1 MSACPSDLVNIS
13 LPEAFPWGVC
23 LILKDQGTFLY
34 ANKHMEQY
42 YLGAARRAGVVDDQF
57 VFPRQMNFAAVVDV
71 LASKGS
77 WCGRV
82 VPCQNRHGIASV
94 ELMLHTDP
102 QDPNRIWLY
111 TMEHSSVGGAL
122 RFSSRSELQILKV
135 LLDNTLEY
143 VFFRD
148 PSGHFI
154 ITNKAFRTA
163 VAGHEVASVAGLK
176 IADFVSA
183 ASADWVREVDRQ
195 VYASGAAAV
204 NEEFEFLFNT
214 GVKHWLQITTVPVR
228 SGSGEIVGSVSVARD
243 ISESKRA
250 ETDLHVAIKQAK
262 DASRAKSEFLAAMS
276 HEIRTPMNGIIGASE
291 LCQETQLDREQ
302 RGYLDTVVQCG
313 NTLLSLVND
322 VLDFSKIEAGQLS
335 LETLSFNPGV
345 LLEQVADEFS
355 QIARKKQIE
364 LIVAYDGQFPSSL
377 MGDPTRLKQ
386 ILYNLV
392 GNAVKFTEAGEVVIR
407 AEILECDEAQA
418 PVRFSVKDTGIGI
431 AKARCED
438 IFKSFTQADMSMTR
452 KYGGTGLGLAIC
464 KELVDLMGGEIQ
476 VVSEEGKGSTFIAE
490 IPFRRGADLGGEAAP
505 LQQRLAGL
513 RVLIVD
519 DNQTNREIYE
529 QMCGGWGYRS
539 SSACDAIEALAKL
552 EEAARLN
559 DPYQLIFL
567 DQQMPGLTGLDLAS
581 LVLSRPELRETKM
594 LLLSSSLNRSE
605 MERAEQLGLARAL
618 SKPVKRTT
626 LLEVILETFE
636 VPGARPTAVSSQ
648 SAAAGAPLG
657 RLNVLLADDN
667 AVNQAIAKRRLEKLG
682 HQVTVV
688 SDGRRA
694 VEAVTATRFDCVLMD
709 IQMPEMDG
717 LEATRAIRSLE
728 QEGGLE
734 PQFIVA
740 MTAHAMKGDAEQ
752 CLASGM
758 DAYISKPFR
767 VERLKEVLAA
777 AQARKRELGEAPRAR
792 IALELSFAERLNA
805 MSEDEREDMI
815 SVAQI
820 LPDALP
826 KDVYQLELSLRDAD
840 FKQIAFM
847 AHTLKGVAGVF
858 CADRVVA
865 TADALEAACTRCEI
879 EAAREISEG
888 LIRSLH
894 ALVDEVEAALRQ
906 HAASVGKC

>member
-1 MSACPSDLVNIS
+1 MR
-13 LPEAFPWGVC
+13 
-23 LILKDQGTFLY
+23 
-34 ANKHMEQY
+34 QY
-42 YLGAARRAGVVDDQF
+42 YWGDSRNACVVDDLF
-57 VFPRQMNFAAVVDV
+57 VFPKKIGFTAVVDW
-71 LASKGS
+71 LSNHET

-82 VPCQNRHGIASV
+82 VPRKNKHGIASV
-94 ELMLHTDP
+94 ELMLHPDP
-102 QDPNRIWLY
+102 QNSNHIWLY
-111 TMEHSSVGGAL
+111 TMEHPSVDGAL

-148 PSGHFI
+148 SAGHFI

-163 VAGHEVASVAGLK
+163 VAGHEVTSVAGLK
-176 IADFVSA
+176 IDAFISSA
-183 ASADWVREVDRQ
+183 TADWVREMDRK
-195 VYASGAAAV
+195 VYGSGLPAV
-204 NEEFEFLFNT
+204 NEAFEFLFNN
-214 GVKHWLQITTVPVR
+214 GAQRWLQLTTVPVR
-228 SGSGEIVGSVSVARD
+228 SSSGEIVGSVSVARD
-243 ISESKRA
+243 ISESKQA
-250 ETDLHVAIKQAK
+250 ESDLHAAMVQAK

-291 LCQETQLDREQ
+291 LCQETQLDQEQ
-302 RGYLDTVVQCG
+302 RAYLDTVVQCG
-313 NTLLSLVND
+313 NTLLALVND

-355 QIARKKQIE
+355 QIARKKKIE
-364 LIVAYDGQFPSSL
+364 LIVAYDAQLPSSL
-377 MGDPTRLKQ
+377 EGDPTRLKQ
-386 ILYNLV
+386 IIYNLV
-392 GNAVKFTEAGEVVIR
+392 GNAVKFTEEGEVVLR
-407 AEILECDEAQA
+407 AEMLECDEGQA
-418 PVRFSVKDTGIGI
+418 RVRFSVKDTGIGI

-464 KELVDLMGGEIQ
+464 KELVDLMKGEIQ
-476 VVSEEGKGSTFIAE
+476 VESEESKGATFTAE
-490 IPFRRGADLGGEAAP
+490 IPFKRGANLVAEAAP
-505 LQQRLAGL
+505 LYKKLAGL

-529 QMCGGWGYRS
+529 QMCTGWGYRGS
-539 SSACDAIEALAKL
+539 SVCGAIEALAEL
-552 EEAARLN
+552 EGAARLD

-581 LVLSRPELRETKM
+581 LVLSRSELRETKM

>member
-1 MSACPSDLVNIS
+1 
-13 LPEAFPWGVC
+13 VC
-23 LILKDQGTFLY
+23 LILKDQGTCLY
-34 ANKHMEQY
+34 ANQHMQQY
-42 YLGAARRAGVVDDQF
+42 YLGDSRDACVMDDLF
-57 VFPRQMNFAAVVDV
+57 VFPKKVGFAAVVDW
-71 LASKGS
+71 LSIHGTWS
-77 WCGRV
+77 GRV
-82 VPCQNRHGIASV
+82 VPCQNKHGIASV
-94 ELMLHTDP
+94 ELMLHADP
-102 QDPNRIWLY
+102 EDPNRIWLY
-111 TMEHSSVGGAL
+111 TMEHPSVDGAL

-148 PSGHFI
+148 CAGHFI

-163 VAGHEVASVAGLK
+163 VAGHEVSSVAGLK
-176 IADFVSA
+176 LDAFISSA
-183 ASADWVREVDRQ
+183 TADWVCEMDRK
-195 VYASGAAAV
+195 VYASGRPAV
-204 NEEFEFLFNT
+204 NEAFEFLFNNGT
-214 GVKHWLQITTVPVR
+214 RRWLQLTTVPVR

-243 ISESKRA
+243 ISEAKRA
-250 ETDLHVAIKQAK
+250 ESDLHAAIKQAK

-291 LCQETQLDREQ
+291 LCQETRLDQEQ
-302 RGYLDTVVQCG
+302 RGYIDTVVQCG
-313 NTLLSLVND
+313 NTLLALVND

-335 LETLSFNPGV
+335 LETLSFNPGA
-345 LLEQVADEFS
+345 LLDQVADEFT
-355 QIARKKQIE
+355 QVARKKQIE
-364 LIVAYDGQFPSSL
+364 LIVAYDGHLPRSL
-377 MGDPTRLKQ
+377 LGDPTRLKQ

-392 GNAVKFTEAGEVVIR
+392 GNAVKFTEAGEVVLR
-407 AEILECDEAQA
+407 AEMIAGDDAGA
-418 PVRFSVKDTGIGI
+418 RVRFSVKDSGIGI
-431 AKARCED
+431 EQARCDD

-464 KELVDLMGGEIQ
+464 KELLDLMGGQIQ
-476 VVSEEGKGSTFIAE
+476 VVSELGKGSTFIAE
-490 IPFRRGADLGGEAAP
+490 IPFKRGAHTEAEATP
-505 LQQRLAGL
+505 LAQPLAGL

-519 DNQTNREIYE
+519 DNETNREIYE
-529 QMCGGWGYRS
+529 QMCAGWGCRS
-539 SSACDAIEALAKL
+539 ASACGAIEALAQL
-552 EEAARLN
+552 EEAVRLE

-581 LVLSRPELRETKM
+581 LVLSRPQLRETKI

-636 VPGARPTAVSSQ
+636 VSGARPTAV
-648 SAAAGAPLG
+648 AAESVAAVAAPPGRG

-667 AVNQAIAKRRLEKLG
+667 AVNQAIAQRRLEKLG

-688 SDGRRA
+688 SNGRHA
-694 VEAVTATRFDCVLMD
+694 VEQVTAKCFDCVLMD

-717 LEATRAIRSLE
+717 LEATRAIRCLE
-728 QEGGLE
+728 QEERLK

-752 CLASGM
+752 CLANGM

-767 VERLKEVLAA
+767 VERLKAVLAA
-777 AQARKRELGEAPRAR
+777 ADERRRELGETPRAR
-792 IALELSFAERLNA
+792 KAPELSFAQRLNV
-805 MSEDEREDMI
+805 MSEDERQDMI

-820 LPDALP
+820 LPDSLP
-826 KDVYQLELSLRDAD
+826 KDVYQLELALREAD
-840 FKQIAFM
+840 FTQVSFM

-858 CADRVVA
+858 GADRIVA
-865 TADALEAACTRCEI
+865 AAEELEAVCMRRDI
-879 EAAREISEG
+879 EATRQMSDT

-894 ALVDEVEAALRQ
+894 ALVDEVEAAIRQ
-906 HAASVGKC
+906 CSAAVDNR